1 MHNNWPYCPDVI
13 AFIAFLL
20 IAKSI
25 PWSLLPIWL
34 SHSLIVPLLNYVTD
48 GSLCYC
54 NFLFF
59 FSLFPVSLLFK
70 IHYSPLQALPSPSL
84 FSFFFF
90 SFCFYLWLLFCFSI
104 LPFKYVSK
112 ALWWAS
118 YFSLL
123 RSTKVFQV
131 VENVS
136 CNHTTSIWI
145 LVLPLTGFMAWAFL
159 TTLMHLILLS
169 EKWHK

>member
-90 SFCFYLWLLFCFSI
+90 LSVSISGSCFVFPSSPSSMSPKLCGEPLIFLSWEARRFFKWLRMYLVITPPLFEF
-104 LPFKYVSK
+104 
-112 ALWWAS
+112 
-118 YFSLL
+118 
-123 RSTKVFQV
+123 
-131 VENVS
+131 
-136 CNHTTSIWI
+136 
-145 LVLPLTGFMAWAFL
+145 
-159 TTLMHLILLS
+159 
-169 EKWHK
+169 